1 MRKIIKGLFHHPPH
15 PEKHRAVL
23 NMQMKRGG
31 GKTRCSWCP
40 TTTSLH
46 LQQDCT
52 FIHNINGSAAVTYY
66 QGGFLLPEKLL
77 HLQAFSTAKELLRQK
92 KKRRYLFCGAKSPRM
107 WRSGAKAAS
116 LPPAVSV
123 ERQIEHRAGWCKSEM
138 APKVWARDP
147 AHVSPS
153 HRSSIQ

>member
-1 MRKIIKGLFHHPPH
+1 MDQMRKIIKGLFHHPPH

-92 KKRRYLFCGAKSPRM
+92 KKKEDIYSVVQRAPGCEEVGQKQQACLLQFLWKGRQSTGLDD
-107 WRSGAKAAS
+107 AS
-116 LPPAVSV
+116 
-123 ERQIEHRAGWCKSEM
+123 QK
-138 APKVWARDP
+138 
-147 AHVSPS
+147 
-153 HRSSIQ
+153 